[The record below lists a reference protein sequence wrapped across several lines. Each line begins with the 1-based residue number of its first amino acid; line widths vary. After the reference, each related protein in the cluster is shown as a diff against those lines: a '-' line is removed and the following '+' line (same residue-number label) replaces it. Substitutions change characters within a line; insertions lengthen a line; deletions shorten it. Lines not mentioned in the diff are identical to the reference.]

1 MEKKWRQKLSV
12 AAVIFIAALS
22 ISFALFSILST
33 KHQDGVYPLKA
44 DDVWA
49 YVDQSDTLTAS
60 EILVFPDSLFTL
72 FEGATPNFGFCRGS
86 VWIITSIPQE
96 ARQNPNAIFEIK
108 NPILNKVE
116 VYEKTDNGLKLLLF
130 AGDDEKFDARKRDH
144 RNYLISLSEMNN
156 SNNQLIIRVSSSG
169 EQLLLPLMVWDEAS
183 LDQRDYDDMLIR
195 GSYFGLVIFVLLF
208 NLFVYFVVK
217 EESSLYYLLYNLS
230 LLFLQFS
237 LGGLAFQYLW
247 PNSPYLANALNPFF
261 ASIAIYALLRFSQ
274 KFLNLEVYFPR
285 LNKVFFY
292 IALVLLVNAFLA
304 LFYIRPLFDA
314 TILVVNCFTF
324 LLSFAII
331 PVAYLVR
338 KKKFAPAKFFLLAF
352 VILVVTVI
360 IFLFTNFGILQNDFF
375 AEYGLLI
382 GSALEVILLSFAI
395 VDRFK
400 SFKDDAFSRLQEI
413 NRITAENNEQ
423 LERKV
428 EERTVEIERQKE
440 EILSS
445 IRYAERIQKS
455 LLPTDAQLRDLFP
468 EAFVYF
474 RPKDIVSGDFYWIGK
489 KNMPHVNGEM
499 EEWMVFAT
507 ADCTGHGVPG
517 AFMSVMG
524 INVMEQTLM
533 NEEVE
538 TPGQALDFLNRKI
551 CENIQGKNNETGLR
565 DGMDIML
572 GAISPSK
579 MKLYYAGANQKFI
592 IQRMGELIELDG
604 DKRPIGSMEFAQ
616 PFSNYEFD
624 LQRGDI
630 IYSYTDGYKDQFGG
644 PNAKKFKITG
654 LKTLIQ
660 ELAPLTMA
668 EQRDRVADT
677 FEKWKGPL
685 EQIDDVCVMAIR
697 I

>member
-1 MEKKWRQKLSV
+1 MEKKWRQRLSI
-12 AAVIFIAALS
+12 AAVVSIAALS
-22 ISFALFSILST
+22 ISFAVFSVLST
-33 KHQDGVYPLKA
+33 KRQTGSFPMKVDE
-44 DDVWA
+44 VWA
-49 YVDQSDTLTAS
+49 YVDNTDALTAADV
-60 EILVFPDSLFTL
+60 IALPDSLFTP
-72 FEGATPNFGFCRGS
+72 FENTTPNFGFCRGS
-86 VWIITSIPQE
+86 AWIITTLPRE
-96 ARQNPNAIFEIK
+96 ALNNPDGIFEIK

-116 VYEKTDNGLKLLLF
+116 VYEKTDHGLKLLLF
-130 AGDDEKFDARKRDH
+130 AGDDEPFNARTRDH
-144 RNYLISLSEMNN
+144 RNYLISLNEME
-156 SNNQLIIRVSSSG
+156 SLDDQLIIRVSSSG
-169 EQLLLPLMVWDEAS
+169 EQLLLPMLVWDEAS
-183 LDQRDYDDMLIR
+183 LDHRDYDDMLIR

-208 NLFVYFVVK
+208 NLFVYFVIK
-217 EESSLYYLLYNLS
+217 EESSLYYLLYNLA

-237 LGGLAFQYLW
+237 LGGLAFKYLW

-261 ASIAIYALLRFSQ
+261 ASVAIYALLRFSQ
-274 KFLNLEVYFPR
+274 KFLNLAEYFPR
-285 LNKVFFY
+285 LNRVFFY
-292 IALVLLVNAFLA
+292 TAMLLLLNAFLA
-304 LFYIRPLFDA
+304 LVYKRPLFDT
-314 TILVVNCFTF
+314 TILVVNGFTF

-331 PVAYLVR
+331 PVAYLVLKR
-338 KKKFAPAKFFLLAF
+338 NFAPAKFFLLAF
-352 VILVVTVI
+352 VILVGTVI
-360 IFLFTNFGILQNDFF
+360 VFLLTNFGILRNDFY
-375 AEYGLLI
+375 ADYGLLI

-400 SFKDDAFSRLQEI
+400 SFKDDAFTRLKEI

-428 EERTVEIERQKE
+428 EERTEEIERQKE

-445 IRYAERIQKS
+445 IRYAERIQNS
-455 LLPTDAQLRDLFP
+455 LLPTDRQLKDLFP

-489 KNMPHVNGEM
+489 KNMLHTNGEV
-499 EEWMVFAT
+499 EELMVFAT

-524 INVMEQTLM
+524 INVMEQSLM
-533 NEEVE
+533 NEDVVS
-538 TPGQALDFLNRKI
+538 PGQALDFLNTKI
-551 CENIQGKNNETGLR
+551 CENIQGKNNESGLR

-592 IQRMGELIELDG
+592 VHRQGELIELDG
-604 DKRPIGSMEFAQ
+604 DKRPIGSMEYSDL
-616 PFSNYEFD
+616 FSNHEFD
-624 LQRGDI
+624 LQKGDV

-654 LKTLIQ
+654 LKSLFK
-660 ELAPLTMA
+660 ELAPKSMA
-668 EQRDRVADT
+668 EQREQVALT
-677 FEKWKGPL
+677 FEQWKGSL

>member
-1 MEKKWRQKLSV
+1 MEKKWRKKLSI
-12 AAVIFIAALS
+12 AAVISIAALS
-22 ISFALFSILST
+22 ISFAVFSVVST
-33 KHQDGVYPLKA
+33 EHQKGEFPIRV

-49 YVDQSDTLTAS
+49 YIDNTDSLTAT
-60 EILVFPDSLFTL
+60 EVIAMPDSLFTP
-72 FEGATPNFGFCRGS
+72 FESTTPNFGFCRGS
-86 VWIITSIPQE
+86 VWIVTSVPGG
-96 ARQNPNAIFEIK
+96 ALKNPDAILEIK

-116 VYEKTDNGLKLLLF
+116 VYEKTDQGLKLLLF
-130 AGDDEKFDARKRDH
+130 AGDDEPFNARTRDH
-144 RNYLISLSEMNN
+144 RNYLISLSEME
-156 SNNQLIIRVSSSG
+156 SLDDQLILRVSSSG
-169 EQLLLPLMVWDEAS
+169 EQLLLPLLVWDEAS

-217 EESSLYYLLYNLS
+217 EESSLYYLLYNLA

-237 LGGLAFQYLW
+237 LGGLAYQYLW
-247 PNSPYLANALNPFF
+247 PSSPYLANALNPFF
-261 ASIAIYALLRFSQ
+261 ASVAIYALLRFSQ
-274 KFLNLEVYFPR
+274 KFLNLEVYFPK

-292 IALVLLVNAFLA
+292 TAMLLLLNAFLA
-304 LFYIRPLFDA
+304 LVYKRPLFDT
-314 TILVVNCFTF
+314 TILVVNGFTF

-331 PVAYLVR
+331 PVAYLVLKR
-338 KKKFAPAKFFLLAF
+338 NFAPAKFFLLAF
-352 VILVVTVI
+352 VILVATVI
-360 IFLFTNFGILQNDFF
+360 IFLLTNFGVLRNDFF
-375 AEYGLLI
+375 ADYGLLI

-413 NRITAENNEQ
+413 NKITAENNEQ

-428 EERTVEIERQKE
+428 EERTEEIERQKE

-455 LLPTDAQLRDLFP
+455 LLPTDAQLKDLFA

-474 RPKDIVSGDFYWIGK
+474 QPKDIVSGDFYWIGK
-489 KNMPHVNGEM
+489 KNMPHANGEM
-499 EEWMVFAT
+499 EELMVFAT

-524 INVMEQTLM
+524 INVMEQSLM
-533 NEEVE
+533 NEDVIS
-538 TPGQALDFLNRKI
+538 PGQALDFLNLKI
-551 CENIQGKNNETGLR
+551 CENIQGKNNESGLR

-572 GAISPSK
+572 GAISPVK

-592 IQRMGELIELDG
+592 VHRDGELIELDG
-604 DKRPIGSMEFAQ
+604 DKRPIGSMEYSE
-616 PFSNYEFD
+616 PFSNHEFD
-624 LQRGDI
+624 LKKGDI

-654 LKTLIQ
+654 LKSLIK
-660 ELAPLTMA
+660 ELAPLSML
-668 EQRDRVADT
+668 EQRNRVAENFDM
-677 FEKWKGPL
+677 WKGGL